1 MAHATTQREVEGFP
15 SEQRATA
22 AFRGAL
28 RRKCPPIQRV
38 CSRPR
43 LDHTTKNCYSSV
55 STSNP
60 PDRISAEPGSRR
72 RSK

>member
-1 MAHATTQREVEGFP
+1 MGLARTQREVEGFP

-28 RRKCPPIQRV
+28 RRKRPPIHRA

-43 LDHTTKNCYSSV
+43 LDHTAKNCYPSV

-60 PDRISAEPGSRR
+60 PGRISVEPGSRR